1 MSLHSDADI
10 LAGIRACMRTAL
22 KLSDDEAAAI
32 GRETTPVQ
40 LPSWTSMAHLELVLA
55 LEQRF
60 GVMFEAEE
68 IANLASVAAI
78 ATALAR
84 ETAH

>member
-1 MSLHSDADI
+1 MSLHADLDI
-10 LAGIRACMRTAL
+10 LAGIRACMQTAL
-22 KLSDDEAAAI
+22 KLSDAETAVI
-32 GRETTPVQ
+32 GPETTPVQ

-60 GVMFEAEE
+60 GLMFDADE

-78 ATALAR
+78 AAALAR
-84 ETAH
+84 ERAH